1 MDVEATSRSKD
12 PEETVG
18 NGLRECTLNSAKETD
33 PERDHS
39 NTLYQSRPLPS
50 LHAKPQCRTETHNDA
65 SSTGNTAGRWKFQC
79 PPTRRTVL
87 NHEDEFINIIP
98 IPLTLRYE
106 SGSSQAAKTEPNQGE
121 TSVESLVLEPRHKS
135 WRVRPEQWTH
145 RRLDHRN

>member
-79 PPTRRTVL
+79 PLARRTVL
-87 NHEDEFINIIP
+87 KREDEFINITLKA
-98 IPLTLRYE
+98 LTLRHE
-106 SGSSQAAKTEPNQGE
+106 SGSSHAATTEPNHGE
-121 TSVESLVLEPRHKS
+121 TSVESLVPEPRHKP
-135 WRVRPEQWTH
+135 WCV
-145 RRLDHRN
+145 